1 MNFDS
6 CCLWELSACDVYFNV
21 ETNFIWHFILS
32 CNIIWFNMMQYY
44 TIMCD
49 NVLHHTALFNF
60 SLFSSVVEEQEGEGK
75 GDSQRRSHRCFTRM
89 WRSSRVHITRYRIIL
104 DLAYVS
110 YCITFITY
118 LYILF
123 FHFFFFILHFFF
135 IFHFILSSF
144 SCIKS

>member
-49 NVLHHTALFNF
+49 TVLHHTALFNF

-75 GDSQRRSHRCFTRM
+75 GGSQRRSHRCFTRM

-104 DLAYVS
+104 DLAYVLYHVAS
-110 YCITFITY
+110 PIFI
-118 LYILF
+118 
-123 FHFFFFILHFFF
+123 FFFFISFFSFF
-135 IFHFILSSF
+135 ILF
-144 SCIKS
+144 SLHLHVVNRN